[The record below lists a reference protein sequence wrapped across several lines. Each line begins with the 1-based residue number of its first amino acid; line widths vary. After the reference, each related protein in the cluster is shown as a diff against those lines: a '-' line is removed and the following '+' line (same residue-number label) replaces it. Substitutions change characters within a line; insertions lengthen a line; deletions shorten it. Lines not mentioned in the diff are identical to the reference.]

1 MISSPTSA
9 SAPKKSLASRLIG
22 FIIPLVITVGL
33 CWLLFH
39 DIDMKHMWDI
49 IRHECD
55 FFWIGLNL
63 CLSVCAQ
70 IWRALRWQIQ
80 LKAIGV
86 RPTLWQLILS
96 IFGTYS
102 VNLVFPRLGEVWRTG
117 YISERTRSSFT
128 EVFGSMV
135 AERLSDTIA
144 VALFMLATLIASGNQ
159 LKEYLAQDPEK
170 FASISLILTSPILWG
185 AVIATLVAVWWI
197 FTRYPENKVIAFVRR
212 VWRGLWIGFS
222 AIWKMPGK
230 CLWLFYT
237 VLLWGSY
244 FMGLYCAFR
253 SFPLTSQVLDIYGM
267 QALLVCYVFT
277 SIAMAVPSNGGIGPW
292 QWAMIFG
299 LSFYTAKV
307 PDLTTDYANS
317 FANLVMGTQT
327 LLQILLGIF
336 TFAWIAIVKR
346 TEKSAK
352 I

>member
-1 MISSPTSA
+1 MTETQTDIQQR
-9 SAPKKSLASRLIG
+9 KKSIGSRLIG
-22 FIIPLVITVGL
+22 FVIPLVITVGL

-39 DIDMKHMWDI
+39 NIDMKQMWDI

-63 CLSVCAQ
+63 LLGILAQ
-70 IWRALRWQIQ
+70 IWRALRWGIQ

-117 YISERTRSSFT
+117 YIAERRNASFT

-135 AERLSDTIA
+135 AERLADTLT
-144 VALFMLATLIASGNQ
+144 VALFMLATLIASGSQ
-159 LKEYLAQDPEK
+159 LKEYLAQDPDK
-170 FASISLILTSPILWG
+170 LDFITATISSPIFWG
-185 AVIATLVAVWWI
+185 AIIATLVAIWWL
-197 FTRYPENKVIAFVRR
+197 FVRFPENKVIATVRR
-212 VWRGLWIGFS
+212 IWGGLWKGFS

-230 CLWLFYT
+230 GMWLFYT

-244 FMGLYCAFR
+244 FMALYCAFR
-253 SFPLTSQVLDIYGM
+253 SFPLTSKVLDVYGI

-277 SIAMAVPSNGGIGPW
+277 SLSMAVPSNGGIGPW

-299 LSFYTAKV
+299 LSFYAAGV
-307 PDLTTDYANS
+307 PGLTTEYSTS
-317 FANLVMGTQT
+317 FANLVLGVQT
-327 LLQILLGIF
+327 LLQIFLGIL
-336 TFAWIAIVKR
+336 TFGWIGIAKR
-346 TEKSAK
+346 TEKSSRQ
-352 I
+352 